1 MTTVTTT
8 FFHPQDLEA
17 SGSAGA
23 LPAGDLDALR
33 TVRDWI
39 QEFIVVPNDRLGR
52 PGPVCPY
59 TPVSV
64 ERQVL
69 WLAAEH
75 LGDGGVPRL
84 VELLQGCT
92 RTLLELAPAGGAGGD
107 VGVVVLVLPDVTP
120 EQAPALFGGALAQLA
135 VPSLVD
141 DGVLFG
147 PFYDGHDGTAIYN
160 ADFRP
165 FQSPVPFLFVR
176 HTVLADWKF
185 VLGSDDMLGHWA
197 RRFGESATRT
207 LAAELR
213 RLPWNAPQQPT
224 ASSPA

>member
-1 MTTVTTT
+1 MTTVTTNL
-8 FFHPQDLEA
+8 FHPQDLEA
-17 SGSAGA
+17 SGSARA
-23 LPAGDLDALR
+23 LPPGDLDALR

-39 QEFIVVPNDRLGR
+39 QDFIVVPNDRLGR
-52 PGPVCPY
+52 PGPVCPF
-59 TPVSV
+59 TPVSI

-75 LGDGGVPRL
+75 LADGGVPRL
-84 VELLQGCT
+84 VELLEDCKGK
-92 RTLLELAPAGGAGGD
+92 LLELAPADGAGAN
-107 VGVVVLVLPDVTP
+107 VGVIVLVLPDVSP

-135 VPSLVD
+135 VPSLVE

-147 PFYDGHDGTAIYN
+147 PFYDGHDGTAIY
-160 ADFRP
+160 DKSFRP

-176 HTVLADWKF
+176 HTVLDDWKF
-185 VLGSDDMLGHWA
+185 VLGSDEMLGHWA

-213 RLPWNAPQQPT
+213 QLPWDAPKR
-224 ASSPA
+224 